1 MKGLEVSIQ
10 EILNSM
16 QVRKIKST
24 NDINCLRCSYN
35 SFLPIL
41 NHLSLL
47 AKFHLSSQK
56 LFTRYYIRFEPNHK
70 QPAWECVPPLTFCI
84 LHKSCICVCGFLF
97 FFYMSSIFRKKKKKC
112 TVYMYVHLRR
122 WLGCTNK
129 KTWHAVYIDQYRFL
143 PLTIWNLIIPKSCVR
158 ADLQRELINKSLIRV
173 W

>member
-10 EILNSM
+10 EILSSM

-56 LFTRYYIRFEPNHK
+56 LFTRYYIRFEANHK
-70 QPAWECVPPLTFCI
+70 QPAWECVPPRTFCI

-97 FFYMSSIFRKKKKKC
+97 FFLHVIYISKKEEKMYCVHVCTFTEVAWLHKQENMTCSVHRSIQIFAFND
-112 TVYMYVHLRR
+112 L
-122 WLGCTNK
+122 
-129 KTWHAVYIDQYRFL
+129 
-143 PLTIWNLIIPKSCVR
+143 KSNYSKVLC
-158 ADLQRELINKSLIRV
+158 ESWSTTRV
-173 W
+173 N

>member
-10 EILNSM
+10 EILSSM

-56 LFTRYYIRFEPNHK
+56 LFTRYYIRFEANHK
-70 QPAWECVPPLTFCI
+70 QPAWECVPPRTFCI
-84 LHKSCICVCGFLF
+84 LHKSCICVCGFLVF
-97 FFYMSSIFRKKKKKC
+97 FTCHLYFEKRRKNVQCTCMYIYGGGLVAQTRKHDMQCTSINTDFC
-112 TVYMYVHLRR
+112 L
-122 WLGCTNK
+122 
-129 KTWHAVYIDQYRFL
+129 
-143 PLTIWNLIIPKSCVR
+143 
-158 ADLQRELINKSLIRV
+158 
-173 W
+173 

>member
-10 EILNSM
+10 EILSSM

-56 LFTRYYIRFEPNHK
+56 LFYEIYHTRFEANHK
-70 QPAWECVPPLTFCI
+70 HPAWACVPFVYFVYFISHVFVCVVFFLHVICI
-84 LHKSCICVCGFLF
+84 SKKGKKEKKRKEMYSVHVCI
-97 FFYMSSIFRKKKKKC
+97 Y
-112 TVYMYVHLRR
+112 LRR

-129 KTWHAVYIDQYRFL
+129 KTCHSVHQYRFL

-158 ADLQRELINKSLIRV
+158 VGL
-173 W
+173 